1 MLHRAYEVST
11 KQRTFSKLFI
21 PLIVF
26 VIIYIIYLYSRQKY
40 WSTTKPPI
48 IYPAYKKKCGELVQY
63 DPIIKVQNH
72 KTYMVGSYV
81 EHREVAKIIR
91 TIAVVQRSVD
101 VNYYCLLCCKGM
113 EQSVPATS
121 EIHSDHFGFDY
132 GTADINCQIPQ
143 NCSQPNRVAIISQST
158 KDNNSLKANATFQP
172 VKNQER
178 KDVFSYE
185 FTVCISVMYDYD
197 NVLEFVQAMEMFK
210 ILGVQRVAIYKT
222 SCRPDMK
229 KILEY
234 YVNQNFVELIPWNI
248 KSYVDVSRGWQ
259 KAVSP
264 GELHY
269 YGQIAALND
278 CVYRYMYE
286 SRYVALQDL
295 DELILPINLKNWK
308 DLLPELERKYNH
320 IGGFEFENHLFP
332 ISVKDSKTEYFP
344 DSWKNVKGVNI
355 LEHIIRLKND
365 PTKFNNFKVIV
376 NPRFVFKATVHGI
389 LQHMRGTVRVDPQ
402 IARMYHI
409 RNVTKE
415 MVEQQSQILDMHLRD
430 YAYSLIPAVSEVLHE
445 VLGEFISNEI
455 SK

>member
-1 MLHRAYEVST
+1 MLHRAYEVSP
-11 KQRTFSKLFI
+11 KQCTFSKLFI
-21 PLIVF
+21 PLILF
-26 VIIYIIYLYSRQKY
+26 VIIYMIYFYSRQKY

-48 IYPAYKKKCGELVQY
+48 IYPVYKKKCGEPVQY
-63 DPIIKVQNH
+63 DPIVKVQNH
-72 KTYMVGSYV
+72 ETYMVGSYV

-91 TIAVVQRSVD
+91 TIAVVHRSVD
-101 VNYYCLLCCKGM
+101 VKYYCLLCCNGT
-113 EQSVPATS
+113 ERSVPATR

-132 GTADINCQIPQ
+132 GTADINCQMPQ
-143 NCSQPNRVAIISQST
+143 NCSKPNRVAITCQST
-158 KDNNSLKANATFQP
+158 KDYKSSKAISTFQP

-185 FTVCISVMYDYD
+185 FTVCIPVMYDYD

-222 SCRPDMK
+222 SCHPDMN

-234 YVNQNFVELIPWNI
+234 YVNQNFLELIPWNI
-248 KSYVDVSRGWQ
+248 KSYVNVSRGWQ

-264 GELHY
+264 GQLHY
-269 YGQIAALND
+269 FGQIAALND
-278 CVYRYMYE
+278 CVYRYMYQ

-295 DELILPINLKNWK
+295 DELILPINVKNWT

-332 ISVKDSKTEYFP
+332 VSVKDSKAQYFP
-344 DSWKNVKGVNI
+344 HSWKKVKGVNI
-355 LEHIIRLKND
+355 LEHIVRLQND

-389 LQHMRGTVRVDPQ
+389 LQHTKGMVRVDPQ

-415 MVEQQSQILDMHLRD
+415 MVEQQSQILDVRLRD
-430 YAYSLIPAVSEVLHE
+430 YAYSLIPAVSEVL
-445 VLGEFISNEI
+445 GEFKSNEI